1 MRVLWELYG
10 NEIDEEADDDE
21 GLPLTSFQ
29 KHGVFRALRLIKET
43 GGVIV
48 ADEVGLGKTFIAG
61 EILSRYQ
68 DKRQRALLICP
79 AFLRI
84 LHGKVF

>member
-1 MRVLWELYG
+1 MKLMR
-10 NEIDEEADDDE
+10 NDDDE

-61 EILSRYQ
+61 EIL
-68 DKRQRALLICP
+68 KIPRQKTTRAY
-79 AFLRI
+79 
-84 LHGKVF
+84 